1 VILEALRGGL
11 IVSVQAEASSALN
24 TPQAIALLARVAVA
38 NGARGLRIEGLAR
51 IGAVRRTVSVPLIG
65 IVKRRYEGFAPYI
78 TAGDREIEEV
88 VAAGAEIV
96 AFDATG
102 RPRPDGRDVAA
113 TVAAI
118 HRRGRL
124 AMADCATAEDVRRA
138 AEAQA
143 DIVAT
148 TLCGYTE
155 ATRSATLPALD
166 LVRVAASSGRF
177 AICEG
182 GVASPG
188 DVSAAFDAGAD
199 AVVAG
204 TALTNIDVLVQ
215 RFVHG
220 AQRSNLPKP
229 AERTVR

>member
-1 VILEALRGGL
+1 MNLEVLRGGL

-24 TPQAIALLARVAVA
+24 TPEAIALLARVAVA
-38 NGARGLRIEGLAR
+38 NGARGLRVEGLAR
-51 IGAVRRTVSVPLIG
+51 IGAVRRAVSVPLIG

-88 VAAGAEIV
+88 VAAGAEII

-118 HRRGRL
+118 HRRGRI
-124 AMADCATAEDVRRA
+124 AMADC
-138 AEAQA
+138 AQA

-148 TLCGYTE
+148 TLCGYTDG
-155 ATRSATLPALD
+155 TRGTTLPALD
-166 LVRVAASSGRF
+166 LVRAAATSGRF

-182 GVASPG
+182 GVASPD
-188 DVSAAFDAGAD
+188 DVRAAFDAGAD

-204 TALTNIDVLVQ
+204 TALTNIDVLVK
-215 RFVHG
+215 RFVDG
-220 AQRSNLPKP
+220 AR
-229 AERTVR
+229 EG

>member
-1 VILEALRGGL
+1 MILEALRGGL
-11 IVSVQAEASSALN
+11 IVSVQAEASSLLN
-24 TPQAIALLARVAVA
+24 TPEAIALLARVAVA
-38 NGARGLRIEGLAR
+38 NGARGVRVEGLAR
-51 IGAVRRTVSVPLIG
+51 IGAVRRAVSVPVIG
-65 IVKRRYEGFAPYI
+65 IVKRHYEGFAPYI

-88 VAAGAEIV
+88 VAAGAEII

-118 HRRGRL
+118 HRCGRI
-124 AMADCATAEDVRRA
+124 AMADCADAQDVRRA
-138 AEAQA
+138 ADARA

-155 ATRSATLPALD
+155 ATRATTLPALD
-166 LVRVAASSGRF
+166 LVRAAAASGCF
-177 AICEG
+177 AVCEG

-188 DVSAAFDAGAD
+188 DVRAAFDAGAD

-215 RFVHG
+215 RFVDG
-220 AQRSNLPKP
+220 TQRSNLPKT